1 MTDKK
6 PEMNI
11 KDTSSK
17 PSQKKEKPIKLS
29 EDARM
34 RLMLNNKMKEME
46 TEFDI
51 NEHIVIDL
59 GNALTKIGFS
69 GEDLP
74 IMTIPSIYAKNKILD
89 SDKKNE
95 ISAYEQKMDIFGY
108 EALDEKYTTDY
119 NINFLT
125 PGDHKLPTSYEYL
138 EFLKDALENK
148 MGISPTDYS
157 VIVNVS
163 PIKNRDNIDI
173 YGKIFLE
180 ELGFRAMALVNS
192 SSLSLFST
200 GRTSGL
206 IVECGET
213 RTYTVPLF
221 EGFPLYH
228 ALNKNKLGGRD
239 LTQLYRECIIEEKF
253 NVRDNDICVLR
264 EIKEKTC
271 SVPYKHPYTYYLN
284 EDNED
289 IISQQQMLYKLPDE
303 SIIQIPRKYRVLAG
317 ELLFDPSVVNRNEN
331 GLKHLIVN
339 SIKKSTIDNEKFKET
354 LLNNIVLSGGTSMI
368 PGFGERIQQDLVN
381 YDDNEFNVD
390 FIPNVIGEN
399 NRYISKWIGMSMIA
413 SMSAFEKIFIKKTE
427 YQEYGEDRFA
437 MMAKIF

>member
-6 PEMNI
+6 PEAP
-11 KDTSSK
+11 KDSSK
-17 PSQKKEKPIKLS
+17 QSQKKEKPIKLS

-46 TEFDI
+46 TEFDL

-69 GEDLP
+69 GKDLP
-74 IMTIPSIYAKNKILD
+74 VVTIPSIYAKNKMAD

-108 EALDEKYTTDY
+108 EALDANYAENY

-125 PGDHKLPTSYEYL
+125 PGDHKLPTSYEFL

-148 MGISPTDYS
+148 MGVSPTDYS
-157 VIVNVS
+157 VIVNIS

-180 ELGFRAMALVNS
+180 ELGFRAMALINS

-228 ALNKNKLGGRD
+228 ALNKSKLGGKD
-239 LTQLYRECIIEEKF
+239 LTNVFKEGVVNNNF
-253 NVRDNDICVLR
+253 NVRPEDICTLR
-264 EIKEKTC
+264 DIKEKTC
-271 SVPYKHPYTYYLN
+271 SVPYLHPYEYYLDEN
-284 EDNED
+284 NDD
-289 IISQQQMLYKLPDE
+289 IISKQQMLYKLPDE
-303 SIIQIPRKYRVLAG
+303 SIIEIPRQSRIVAS
-317 ELLFDPSVVNRNEN
+317 ELLFNPSVIGRNES

-339 SIKKSTIDNEKFKET
+339 SIKKSSIDNEKFKET
-354 LLNNIVLSGGTSMI
+354 LLNNIVLSGGTSMMH
-368 PGFGERIQQDLVN
+368 GFGERIVKDLLEYQDQ
-381 YDDNEFNVD
+381 D
-390 FIPNVIGEN
+390 FEIDYTPNVIAEN

-413 SMSAFEKIFIKKTE
+413 SMSAFDKIFIKKSE
-427 YQEYGEDRFA
+427 YQEYGEDRFS